1 MKNSVE
7 ALRAAIERSG
17 GSGTPKLTDE
27 AFLGLRGLIADASG
41 IVFDERSRFIL
52 ERRLAARLRA
62 LRLETHEQ
70 YYRYL
75 LFDDGRGEELAR
87 MLDQVAVRETYFF
100 REPQQLDA
108 FRRDLLPRLAEEN
121 AASRRLRIWSAGCAT
136 GEEPYTIAMIVLE
149 SGLFEGWEVDIFG
162 TDLSQVAVGQ
172 ARRGLFRDGSM
183 RALADETRARYF
195 AFEGPNAW
203 RLDERVR
210 RMVTFGTLN
219 LVDTARYE
227 VYAGADVIF
236 CRNVLIYFGAETRRM
251 VVNRFYET
259 LREGGYLLLGHAETL
274 VSLNTPFKLL
284 HLPSE
289 MVYRR

>member
-1 MKNSVE
+1 MKDTRE
-7 ALRAAIERSG
+7 ALRAAMARSG
-17 GSGTPKLTDE
+17 GSGTPQLSDE
-27 AFLGLRGLIADASG
+27 AFLGLSGVIASASG

-52 ERRLAARLRA
+52 ERRLAPRLRA
-62 LRLETHEQ
+62 LRLGDFEH

-75 LFDDGRGEELAR
+75 LFDDARGEELAR

-108 FRRDLLPRLAEEN
+108 FRRELLPRLAEEN

-136 GEEPYTIAMIVLE
+136 GEEPYTVAMLVLE
-149 SGLFEGWEVDIFG
+149 SGLFEGWGVQIFG
-162 TDLSQVAVGQ
+162 TDLSQAAVGQ
-172 ARRGLFRDGSM
+172 ARRGLYRDASM
-183 RALADETRARYF
+183 RALSDEARARYF
-195 AFEGPNAW
+195 TSEGPNAW

-219 LVDTARYE
+219 LVDTPRYE

-251 VVNRFYET
+251 VVNMFYET
-259 LREGGYLLLGHAETL
+259 LRAGGYLLLGHAETL